1 MIKGDEI
8 QNPKEWARGMWFQK
22 GQIQVQ
28 DIKLTPLL
36 LTGGKHRGLKNNKL
50 DIMRFG
56 TKMI

>member
-1 MIKGDEI
+1 
-8 QNPKEWARGMWFQK
+8 MWFQK